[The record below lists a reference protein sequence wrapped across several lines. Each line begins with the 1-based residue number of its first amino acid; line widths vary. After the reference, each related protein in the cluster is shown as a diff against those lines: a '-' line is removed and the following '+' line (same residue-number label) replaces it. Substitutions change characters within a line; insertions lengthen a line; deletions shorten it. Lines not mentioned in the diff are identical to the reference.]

1 MSLNVT
7 LGRNL
12 LLKMQIPTL
21 MHPYHTNCIFENRI
35 TQRIR
40 VYPIRLGKGLDPTVY
55 SLFSLLSRF
64 KAYKLRLALLML
76 SLP

>member
-1 MSLNVT
+1 MKND
-7 LGRNL
+7 
-12 LLKMQIPTL
+12 
-21 MHPYHTNCIFENRI
+21 FEK
-35 TQRIR
+35 
-40 VYPIRLGKGLDPTVY
+40 RLGKGLGTGVGKGLGKGLGKSPNPTVY